1 MSLDKAISN
10 MTIEEINH
18 AVNERSAWIEQYIE
32 TSLEN
37 SDPVNIETVRQWS
50 NEMYALNSLRV
61 HRFLEI
67 QKESA

>member
-1 MSLDKAISN
+1 

-32 TSLEN
+32 TALEN

-50 NEMYALNSLRV
+50 NEMYALNSMRV

>member
-1 MSLDKAISN
+1 MLFGKSTSN

-37 SDPVNIETVRQWS
+37 SDPVDIETVRQWS
-50 NEMYALNSLRV
+50 NELYALNSLRV